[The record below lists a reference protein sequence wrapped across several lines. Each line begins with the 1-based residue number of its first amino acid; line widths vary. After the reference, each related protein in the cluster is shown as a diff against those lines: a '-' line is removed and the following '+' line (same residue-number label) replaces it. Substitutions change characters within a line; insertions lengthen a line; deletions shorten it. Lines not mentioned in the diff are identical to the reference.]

1 MIVSFYSKAPKGGG
15 QDEVLNGGQ
24 DGQDG
29 GHDGGQDGGHGEG
42 LNGGHGGGQDGG
54 QDGGHCEGQMEDT
67 VEDRKCHKPMAFVS
81 IPEVD
86 VFVLTSIRKN
96 PIK

>member
-1 MIVSFYSKAPKGGG
+1 MEDRMDKMEDMVEDRMEDMEEARTEDTVK
-15 QDEVLNGGQ
+15 DR
-24 DGQDG
+24 
-29 GHDGGQDGGHGEG
+29 
-42 LNGGHGGGQDGG
+42 
-54 QDGGHCEGQMEDT
+54 MEDT